1 MNADRSSQRL
11 AKKVNE
17 IDRILTREY
26 GRKEIC
32 GPEDPLDTLI
42 ETILSQN
49 TTDVNSH
56 RSFEALRQRY
66 KSWHDLMIE
75 DPLSVAEVIRS
86 GGLAEIK
93 ARRIIEA
100 LKHIHRARGT
110 LSLEFLRTMSPDEA
124 DAWLSEIKGVG
135 PKTRSIVLLFSLD
148 MPAFPVDTHIHRVSK
163 RLGLIGQKVSRE
175 SAQAQLAAIVPPR
188 EYFNFHVNLIEHG
201 RQKCRARNPLCGD
214 CRISH
219 LCEMRQTHGKP

>member
-1 MNADRSSQRL
+1 MKGVKSHQGL

-17 IDRILTREY
+17 LNRILTREY
-26 GRKEIC
+26 GRKEIH
-32 GPEDPLDTLI
+32 GREDPLDTLI

-66 KSWHDLMIE
+66 DSWHELMAD

-93 ARRIIEA
+93 ARRIIGA
-100 LKHIHRARGT
+100 LKHIQRTHGC
-110 LSLEFLRTMSPDEA
+110 LDLEFLRTMSPDEA
-124 DAWLSEIKGVG
+124 DSWLSEMKGVG
-135 PKTRSIVLLFSLD
+135 PKTRSIVMLFSLN

-163 RLGLIGQKVSRE
+163 RLGLIGHGVSRE
-175 SAQAQLAAIVPPR
+175 SAQDLLAEIVPSR

-214 CRISH
+214 CRVSH
-219 LCEMRQTHGKP
+219 LCEMRQAQAKP